1 MQQTWVRGL
10 DWNQPLPD
18 DIKNT
23 WTNLRAGLSVIQ
35 GIKIPR
41 AVIAGNL
48 VMLQLHVFC
57 DASEKAYA
65 AVIYSR
71 ASDQLGH
78 VTVSILSSKTRVA
91 PVKTVPLPRLELC
104 GAGVAAKLAS
114 SMTRILQ
121 VVQHEITLHAWTDST
136 IVLQW
141 IAQLPRTW
149 STFVANRVAKIQEVL
164 PRSRWK
170 HVPSLENPADLA
182 SRGCSASHLAQ
193 SNL

>member
-10 DWNQPLPD
+10 DWDKPLPD

-78 VTVSILSSKTRVA
+78 VTVQFCRQK
-91 PVKTVPLPRLELC
+91 PEL
-104 GAGVAAKLAS
+104 
-114 SMTRILQ
+114 LQ
-121 VVQHEITLHAWTDST
+121 
-136 IVLQW
+136 
-141 IAQLPRTW
+141 
-149 STFVANRVAKIQEVL
+149 
-164 PRSRWK
+164 
-170 HVPSLENPADLA
+170 
-182 SRGCSASHLAQ
+182 
-193 SNL
+193 

>member
-10 DWNQPLPD
+10 DWDQPVP
-18 DIKNT
+18 DIKNA
-23 WTNLRAGLSVIQ
+23 WKDLRAGLFVIQ
-35 GIKIPR
+35 SIKIPR
-41 AVIAGNL
+41 AVITGNL
-48 VMLQLHVFC
+48 STLQLHVFC
-57 DASEKAYA
+57 DASEKAYD

-71 ASDQLGH
+71 ATDTLGY
-78 VTVSILSSKTRVA
+78 VTVTLLCSKTRVA
-91 PVKTVPLPRLELC
+91 PVKTVSLPRLELC
-104 GAGVAAKLAS
+104 GAEVAAKLAS
-114 SMTRILQ
+114 TMTKNLQ
-121 VVQHEITLHAWTDST
+121 VVQPHFSIHAWTDST

-141 IAQLPRTW
+141 IAQLPETW
-149 STFVANRVAKIQEVL
+149 STSVANRVSKIQEVL